1 MASHCVYLILKN
13 KKTLTFSN
21 DLIIS
26 QKLDNKQVSR
36 YRVALLAS
44 IAAAAFIISTVFVVL
59 QSQNILTIFAANSS
73 NTGTL
78 IIISASDR
86 SLTNQSSY
94 IISPDPF
101 GKSMNYTIHD
111 GSPADANNAA
121 GIVEISGL
129 PNGRYTI
136 TQIKA
141 SSGYQIDKL
150 PKIVEVADQSSSG
163 VAAFDN
169 YIASQQ
175 GEQKQPQQN
184 RTAPIRN
191 LTYNVKFECGT
202 ISGEEGPLR
211 PGHYD
216 TDIGILNKQNYAA
229 KIQWSVTANGSSNT
243 NSIIRM
249 LEPQGSTSI
258 VCKDLQN
265 ILSNDQR
272 FVEGFVIINVP
283 LEPGLLASLSNGT
296 QILGG
301 DFEEINSLLEV
312 QAFYTANALDELPHQ
327 VLVDKIMFSILNDT
341 SGKIPREIIGKT
353 LDITV
358 PSGLNEMDDTEMKVK
373 DILAEKYALS
383 AQELANLQIA
393 IKSLSVSA
401 GNMIDDHA
409 ISSSTIMPQASG

>member
-1 MASHCVYLILKN
+1 
-13 KKTLTFSN
+13 
-21 DLIIS
+21 
-26 QKLDNKQVSR
+26 
-36 YRVALLAS
+36 VALLAS
-44 IAAAAFIISTVFVVL
+44 IAAAAVIISTVFVVQ
-59 QSQNILTIFAANSS
+59 QSQNISTIFAANSS

-78 IIISASDR
+78 ILISASDR

-101 GKSMNYTIHD
+101 GKSKNYTIQD
-111 GSPADANNAA
+111 GSRADGNNAA
-121 GIVEISGL
+121 GIVEISDL

-141 SSGYQIDKL
+141 SSGYQIDKF
-150 PKIVEVADQSSSG
+150 PRIVEVADQSSSG
-163 VAAFDN
+163 VASFDN
-169 YIASQQ
+169 NIASQQ
-175 GEQKQPQQN
+175 GEQQQPQQN

-296 QILGG
+296 QILGQ
-301 DFEEINSLLEV
+301 DFEEINSLFEV

-341 SGKIPREIIGKT
+341 SGKIPREMIGKT

-383 AQELANLQIA
+383 AQELGNLQLG

-401 GNMIDDHA
+401 GSMIDDHA
-409 ISSSTIMPQASG
+409 ISLSTIMPQASG

>member
-1 MASHCVYLILKN
+1 
-13 KKTLTFSN
+13 
-21 DLIIS
+21 
-26 QKLDNKQVSR
+26 
-36 YRVALLAS
+36 VALLAS
-44 IAAAAFIISTVFVVL
+44 IAAAAVIISTVFVVL

-101 GKSMNYTIHD
+101 GKSKNYTIHD
-111 GSPADANNAA
+111 GGPADGNNAA

-169 YIASQQ
+169 NIASQQ
-175 GEQKQPQQN
+175 GEQQQPQQN